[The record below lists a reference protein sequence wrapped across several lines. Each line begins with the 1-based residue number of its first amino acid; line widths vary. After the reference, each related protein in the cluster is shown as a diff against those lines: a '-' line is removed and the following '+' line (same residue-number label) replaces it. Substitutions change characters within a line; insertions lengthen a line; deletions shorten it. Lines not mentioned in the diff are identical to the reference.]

1 LHPEDDT
8 GDRNDDGITSDNT
21 PRLVI
26 TAADPDATE
35 AFVEIN
41 GITYTGKITNGQFVL
56 QIPNDQALDNGVHPY
71 KVVVKDA
78 AGNKS
83 PLFEGSLT
91 VLTDVQPPDNLKL
104 KNLKLTEDS
113 GISAN
118 DFLTNKQKLQFSGE
132 VDGFDSDTQRFLVQL
147 LNDAGDVLSM
157 RYVDPVAGQWA
168 FDNRTQELGVV
179 DKTTPYLIK
188 TSVVDLAGN
197 ILKSTSQSFV
207 VDLEDPVISYAGTGG
222 SGHSSFTVTSLSASE
237 KGTFVSGPFVVNGDQ
252 AVLSNT
258 SFAPGLFELNFR
270 DLAGNPSSTLTNPGQ
285 TWNFPNINI
294 DLTQG
299 PSAGEFI
306 TRTGPVGQYSLGA
319 DLVTLDVSSLYDTHP
334 TVGEKAAINHISS
347 TGGGD
352 DVITISMDDV
362 LALGVK
368 NSFTTSGKL
377 QMRIDGDAEDKVFLD
392 NKMGTSSSLHW
403 VIQPQLP
410 GDQYI
415 AYTNADLG
423 LELFIKQG
431 LQVTAVL

>member
-1 LHPEDDT
+1 
-8 GDRNDDGITSDNT
+8 
-21 PRLVI
+21 
-26 TAADPDATE
+26 
-35 AFVEIN
+35 
-41 GITYTGKITNGQFVL
+41 
-56 QIPNDQALDNGVHPY
+56 
-71 KVVVKDA
+71 
-78 AGNKS
+78 
-83 PLFEGSLT
+83 
-91 VLTDVQPPDNLKL
+91 
-104 KNLKLTEDS
+104 
-113 GISAN
+113 
-118 DFLTNKQKLQFSGE
+118 
-132 VDGFDSDTQRFLVQL
+132 LVQL
-147 LNDAGDVLSM
+147 VNDAGDVLSM
-157 RYVDPVAGQWA
+157 SYVEPVAGQWA
-168 FDNRTQELGVV
+168 FDNPIQELG
-179 DKTTPYLIK
+179 KENETTPYLIK

-306 TRTGPVGQYSLGA
+306 TLTGPVGQYSLGA

-403 VIQPQLP
+403 VEQPQSP
-410 GDQYI
+410 EDQYI

-423 LELFIKQG
+423 LELFIQKGIQIQATG
-431 LQVTAVL
+431 VL